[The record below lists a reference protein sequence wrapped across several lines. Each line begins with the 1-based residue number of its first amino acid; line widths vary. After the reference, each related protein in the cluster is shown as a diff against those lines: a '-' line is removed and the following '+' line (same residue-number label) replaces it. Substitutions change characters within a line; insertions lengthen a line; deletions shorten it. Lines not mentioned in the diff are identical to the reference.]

1 MADQMKEDQL
11 HQPHG
16 SRNLEEAA
24 PIFSD
29 KSLPRR
35 RRIKFCGIALAVV
48 ILQIVVIG
56 VLCLTVFRFRDPKV
70 TMAGISVE
78 NLSMVVGNPTTI
90 NVTLREEIKVE
101 NANWGRLK
109 YDQSIVVLSHEGV
122 TVGEATV
129 SKGSIAMRR
138 SKEVSVSVEAKIDSG
153 GGASGE
159 IGSGVLNL
167 KSYMKV
173 SGKVEMVG
181 MVRKRRSGKMD
192 CSFTISLTRQAIQEF
207 HCQ

>member
-16 SRNLEEAA
+16 SRNLEEAV

-90 NVTLREEIKVE
+90 NVTLREEIKLK

-109 YDQSIVVLSHEGV
+109 YDQSVVVLSHEGV
-122 TVGEATV
+122 AVGEATV

-153 GGASGE
+153 GGASRE

-167 KSYMKV
+167 KSYMKGIPPG
-173 SGKVEMVG
+173 SNFMKPME
-181 MVRKRRSGKMD
+181 D
-192 CSFTISLTRQAIQEF
+192 HE
-207 HCQ
+207 